1 MYYFFILE
9 GLGTPEL
16 LLIAV
21 VALVVFGPRKIPDLA
36 RTFGKTIAEFKKT
49 TNEFKTTWEREV
61 DIESLDEAP
70 PSKAVPQIGSAKSAH
85 EAPSIKPVTTE
96 VFASHF
102 QTENLPQP
110 SSEDSS
116 DKQAAPPVAEKKN
129 WL

>member
-36 RTFGKTIAEFKKT
+36 RTLGKTIAEFKKT

-61 DIESLDEAP
+61 DIESLDEPP
-70 PSKAVPQIGSAKSAH
+70 PSKVVPQIASARSAH
-85 EAPSIKPVTTE
+85 EAPSIKPVTPE

-102 QTENLPQP
+102 QTENLDACKIRTSRRLQ
-110 SSEDSS
+110 
-116 DKQAAPPVAEKKN
+116 N
-129 WL
+129 